1 MSETI
6 KLDSGLVEMRIDGTD
21 RVVKFN
27 PSDSAFLRTLYS
39 MLMKMKDIAEEKEKA
54 IKEVDEED
62 FIAKFDIV
70 SERDKQLRA
79 VADGVFG
86 DGFCRDVFGLVDLT
100 ALNGD
105 GVTIFES
112 LCFAMIDRMDE
123 DVRAKMAKRDAT
135 IAKYTAKYDKYRK
148 HK

>member
-1 MSETI
+1 M
-6 KLDSGLVEMRIDGTD
+6 LVVSGGE
-21 RVVKFN
+21 
-27 PSDSAFLRTLYS
+27 
-39 MLMKMKDIAEEKEKA
+39 
-54 IKEVDEED
+54 
-62 FIAKFDIV
+62 
-70 SERDKQLRA
+70 
-79 VADGVFG
+79 
-86 DGFCRDVFGLVDLT
+86 GFCRDVFGLVDLT
-100 ALNGD
+100 ALNSD